1 MKRAELISNRLE
13 YCDIFPSVQL
23 NNSIK
28 MASSGGPQSSK
39 STEKEAELFLQR
51 LNKNVIEPDNSF
63 DANEYRNRF
72 EALLGALKLSHSRE
86 HAVLT
91 KYQTI
96 QSEKDDVISQLQ
108 SSRCQNEEQESHV
121 TSLQNDL
128 DTVKSLLQAASD
140 KEEKAKVSIDKL
152 QEELENLTDQIDK
165 SEIAAIRKE
174 NEANRLA
181 KDIEHWKDRAESAS
195 NTIESMKIEEQ
206 RLKSQMDQL
215 QILYNES
222 RESNSMLKERISER
236 EVEVRRGNQ
245 RREQLER
252 ELEETQ
258 SKLESKTKEYI
269 DKEYAEA
276 VSQNKV
282 STLEK
287 QLIDAKKLITAK
299 EQEVKDQTTKKE
311 NLVSMLDDQ
320 KSKTNKVAE
329 ELRKLE
335 IEQKKSLAE
344 RNRLSSEK
352 AKLERNLDSE
362 RKAVLR
368 HQQLVEDANAAT
380 RFSNDE
386 VQSLKKEM
394 DVMRK
399 REDQLNKEIV
409 LLKRENGLQLG
420 KIQVTE
426 DKVKKTGNDLK
437 YNEQVIASLEKELAD
452 AKDAMTKQVSLTV
465 RLEGECDGLRHQ
477 VTESRA
483 SYDRIM
489 DELKIRDNQ
498 IKDLAR
504 AIEDL
509 EAVIQEERQ
518 KHEVIRIER
527 NNTLKLLRDEQRE
540 VERLENDQK
549 NLQREIDT
557 LRSEVATKDSALVKE
572 NYDYRK
578 EKAQKELYADEISRL
593 KRTITDSEDTIQ
605 TLQSEA
611 RQLGTAIRKLDD
623 NALLQRKE
631 YDQIINERDI
641 LGTQLIRRNDELA
654 LLYEKIKIL
663 QSTLRRG
670 EIQYNTRLDDIRL
683 IKIKARDLQ
692 RQLTIARGGQ
702 SGVEDLNKNLI
713 LLQKELIRE
722 KVKVKALSDELE
734 NPINIHRWRKLEGT
748 DPEAHEMIQK
758 IHILQ
763 KRLLA
768 KTEEVRLFVLL

>member
-1 MKRAELISNRLE
+1 MTSS
-13 YCDIFPSVQL
+13 DTQPPPPS
-23 NNSIK
+23 S
-28 MASSGGPQSSK
+28 ASK
-39 STEKEAELFLQR
+39 SIEKEAESFLQR
-51 LNKNVIEPDNSF
+51 LNKNVIEPDNNSV

-72 EALLGALKLSHSRE
+72 ETLLGALKLSHSRE
-86 HAVLT
+86 HAILT

-96 QSEKDDVISQLQ
+96 QSEKNDVVTQLE
-108 SSRCQNEEQESHV
+108 SFRCQNEEQESQI

-128 DTVKSLLQAASD
+128 DTVKSLLQTAND

-174 NEANRLA
+174 NEANRLM
-181 KDIEHWKDRAESAS
+181 KDVEHWKDRAEVAT
-195 NTIESMKIEEQ
+195 NTVESMKIEEQ
-206 RLKSQMDQL
+206 KLKSQMDQL

-222 RESNSMLKERISER
+222 RESNSLLKERVSER
-236 EVEVRRGNQ
+236 EAEVRRGNE

-252 ELEETQ
+252 ELEDTQ
-258 SKLESKTKEYI
+258 SKLDRKTKEYI
-269 DKEYAEA
+269 DKEYAAA

-287 QLIDAKKLITAK
+287 QLIDAKKTIIAK

-320 KSKTNKVAE
+320 KNRTNKVAE
-329 ELRKLE
+329 ELRELE
-335 IEQKKSLAE
+335 IEQKKSLVE

-380 RFSNDE
+380 RLSNDE

-399 REDQLNKEIV
+399 REDQLNKDIV

-426 DKVKKTGNDLK
+426 EKVKKTGSDLR
-437 YNEQVIASLEKELAD
+437 YNEQVIASLEKELSD
-452 AKDAMTKQVSLTV
+452 TKDAMAKQVTFTH

-483 SYDRIM
+483 SYERIM

-504 AIEDL
+504 TIEDL
-509 EAVIQEERQ
+509 EAVIQEERH
-518 KHEVIRIER
+518 KHEVIRMER

-670 EIQYNTRLDDIRL
+670 EIQYNARLDDIR
-683 IKIKARDLQ
+683 IMKIKARDLQ

-702 SGVEDLNKNLI
+702 SGVEDLNRNLV
-713 LLQKELIRE
+713 LLQKELVRE
-722 KVKVKALSDELE
+722 RVKVKALSDELE

-758 IHILQ
+758 IHVLQ

-768 KTEEVRLFVLL
+768 KTEEVRLSVALQSIISC

>member
-1 MKRAELISNRLE
+1 
-13 YCDIFPSVQL
+13 
-23 NNSIK
+23 
-28 MASSGGPQSSK
+28 
-39 STEKEAELFLQR
+39 
-51 LNKNVIEPDNSF
+51 
-63 DANEYRNRF
+63 
-72 EALLGALKLSHSRE
+72 
-86 HAVLT
+86 
-91 KYQTI
+91 
-96 QSEKDDVISQLQ
+96 
-108 SSRCQNEEQESHV
+108 
-121 TSLQNDL
+121 
-128 DTVKSLLQAASD
+128 
-140 KEEKAKVSIDKL
+140 
-152 QEELENLTDQIDK
+152 
-165 SEIAAIRKE
+165 
-174 NEANRLA
+174 
-181 KDIEHWKDRAESAS
+181 
-195 NTIESMKIEEQ
+195 
-206 RLKSQMDQL
+206 
-215 QILYNES
+215 
-222 RESNSMLKERISER
+222 
-236 EVEVRRGNQ
+236 
-245 RREQLER
+245 
-252 ELEETQ
+252 
-258 SKLESKTKEYI
+258 
-269 DKEYAEA
+269 
-276 VSQNKV
+276 
-282 STLEK
+282 
-287 QLIDAKKLITAK
+287 
-299 EQEVKDQTTKKE
+299 
-311 NLVSMLDDQ
+311 
-320 KSKTNKVAE
+320 
-329 ELRKLE
+329 
-335 IEQKKSLAE
+335 
-344 RNRLSSEK
+344 
-352 AKLERNLDSE
+352 
-362 RKAVLR
+362 
-368 HQQLVEDANAAT
+368 
-380 RFSNDE
+380 
-386 VQSLKKEM
+386 
-394 DVMRK
+394 
-399 REDQLNKEIV
+399 
-409 LLKRENGLQLG
+409 
-420 KIQVTE
+420 
-426 DKVKKTGNDLK
+426 
-437 YNEQVIASLEKELAD
+437 
-452 AKDAMTKQVSLTV
+452 
-465 RLEGECDGLRHQ
+465 
-477 VTESRA
+477 
-483 SYDRIM
+483 M

>member
-1 MKRAELISNRLE
+1 M
-13 YCDIFPSVQL
+13 

-28 MASSGGPQSSK
+28 MASSDGPQSSASK
-39 STEKEAELFLQR
+39 SIEKEAGLFLQR